1 MNSLFMFP
9 WHHKG
14 GEFLVL
20 FKGPGNTPM
29 SYFEEAIKFAAQAV
43 LYPDGIIIL
52 GLSDNAN
59 ELKSAVRDEN
69 FMASLRRLAGKTGV
83 YLALLQ
89 RDYKSLTITTVSENS
104 RSDFVV
110 SILGSQGILSDI
122 LKAGLKQAFGSERL
136 VLPAPL
142 GYHFQKPSGDASTH
156 FIRAEEALSQSE
168 IVDFLAL
175 ALLIRLGRKDNLKV
189 IYVDTMG
196 IASLAY
202 ALREMRHAAT
212 KRSVVPRIV
221 SFHSHTGL
229 EEISAPIPGTA
240 YCIISAS
247 SSLSLEKRWRE
258 KTNCA
263 DNEVVTLLTFK
274 DTKDGDKALFQLDRP
289 ENWAEHS
296 NLLSRG
302 TRGMR
307 TLGERF
313 QQEQMPPKK
322 VILTRD
328 YHPSKEAEAISS
340 SFWNLDF
347 LDVDVA
353 MPNGKRRTLHGD
365 GRLLVEQKD
374 FKGWL
379 KKQVRANVPASIQ
392 GIIYQDD
399 PSSKLLAD
407 QCHSLLKEFSISLD
421 WGVHSSTDFESK
433 LKDLDEERALLVV
446 AAVIGQGH
454 TILGIS
460 RDLRPCHYGSK
471 VYIIGMQICET
482 AREQHFLK
490 TNLANTKDGTNRF
503 LSWKKLATG
512 SGLRLSLQHER
523 SLQKVEN
530 LRPLL
535 LSRHSRN
542 VNVGMNSSSFFPTA
556 PDGEA
561 LQLRKDFLFWPEGYD
576 PGVQHAPL
584 VLATIG
590 AILERA
596 RTDASLIERAR
607 NILPLPESHR
617 LSSNTFQQVLLDP
630 QNFNRFNDGII
641 QAALLRQAL
650 PSELDYSCTHEESGF
665 MRDFLIKIFLSRDK
679 PQGEAALEFAFAI
692 ATRRLRIQDSDLR
705 ALKEKVFVT
714 LSDKSID
721 LNIKILLEHANQ
733 RDSRQDLF

>member
-9 WHHKG
+9 WNHKG

-20 FKGPGNTPM
+20 FKGPGNTPTP
-29 SYFEEAIKFAAQAV
+29 YFEEAIKSAAQAV

-52 GLSDNAN
+52 GLSDNAT
-59 ELKSAVRDEN
+59 ELMSAIQDDN
-69 FMASLRRLAGKTGV
+69 FKVSLRRLAGKTGV

-89 RDYKSLTITTVSENS
+89 RDYKSLVITMISENS
-104 RSDFVV
+104 RSDSVV
-110 SILGSQGILSDI
+110 STLGDQGVLSDI
-122 LKAGLKQAFGSERL
+122 LKAGLSQAFRSERL
-136 VLPAPL
+136 VLPAPP

-156 FIRAEEALSQSE
+156 FIKAEEALSQSE

-175 ALLIRLGRKDNLKV
+175 ALLVRLGRKDNLKI
-189 IYVDTMG
+189 IYIDTMG

-202 ALREMRHAAT
+202 ALREMRHSTT
-212 KRSVVPRIV
+212 KRSVLPRIV
-221 SFHSHTGL
+221 SFHSHAGL

-313 QQEQMPPKK
+313 QQEQVLPKK
-322 VILTRD
+322 ITLTRD
-328 YHPSKEAEAISS
+328 YHPSKEAETISS
-340 SFWNLDF
+340 SFWKQDF
-347 LDVDVA
+347 LDVDVTT
-353 MPNGKRRTLHGD
+353 PNGKRRTLYGD

-374 FKGWL
+374 FKDWL
-379 KKQVRANVPASIQ
+379 KKQVRANIPASIQ

-399 PSSKLLAD
+399 PSSKLLAY
-407 QCHSLLKEFSISLD
+407 QCRDLLKEFSISLD
-421 WGVHSSTDFESK
+421 WGVHSSSDYESK
-433 LKDLDEERALLVV
+433 LKGLDEERALLVV

-460 RDLRPCHYGSK
+460 RDLRPCHLGSK
-471 VYIIGMQICET
+471 VYIVGMQICET
-482 AREQHFLK
+482 VREQHFLK

-503 LSWKKLATG
+503 LSWQRLATG
-512 SGLRLSLQHER
+512 SGLRLSLEHER
-523 SLQKVEN
+523 SLQTDGN
-530 LRPLL
+530 LRSLL
-535 LSRHSRN
+535 LSRHSRH
-542 VNVGMNSSSFFPTA
+542 VNVGLKNSSFLPTA

-561 LQLRKDFLFWPEGYD
+561 LQLRKDFLFWRDGYD
-576 PGVQHAPL
+576 PGAQHAPL

-607 NILPLPESHR
+607 NIVPLPESHR
-617 LSSNTFQQVLLDP
+617 LSSDTFQQVLLDP
-630 QNFNRFNDGII
+630 QNFNRFNDGIV

-665 MRDFLIKIFLSRDK
+665 MRDFLVKIFLSRDK

-692 ATRRLRIQDSDLR
+692 ATQRLRIQDSDLR
-705 ALKEKVFVT
+705 TLKDKVFVA
-714 LSDKSID
+714 LSDNPID
-721 LNIKILLEHANQ
+721 SNIRILLEHINQ
-733 RDSRQDLF
+733 RDLPQDLF